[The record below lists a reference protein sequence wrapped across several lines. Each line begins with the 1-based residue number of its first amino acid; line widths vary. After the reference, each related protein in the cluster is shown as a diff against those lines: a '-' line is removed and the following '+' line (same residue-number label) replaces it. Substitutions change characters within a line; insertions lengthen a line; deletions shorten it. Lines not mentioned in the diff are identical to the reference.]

1 MQRKRRKSDD
11 SEEPSTAKEEKASD
25 KRICAFPTCFE
36 TPMSGRVSGP
46 RDQPLPHCE
55 QWDVED
61 VVSYLEKYG
70 FDKYA
75 PIFKGYLLFKP

>member
-25 KRICAFPTCFE
+25 KRICALPTCFE
-36 TPMSGRVSGP
+36 TPMSGP

-61 VVSYLEKYG
+61 VVSYLEEYG